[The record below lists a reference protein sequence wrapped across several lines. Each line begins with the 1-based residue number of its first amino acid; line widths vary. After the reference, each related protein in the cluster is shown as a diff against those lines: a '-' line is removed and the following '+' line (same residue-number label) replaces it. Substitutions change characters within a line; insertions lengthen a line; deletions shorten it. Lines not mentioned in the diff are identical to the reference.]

1 MFERVAEINWLW
13 SHSDWNRKTNKGSHW
28 INFSGH
34 IFIRF
39 SVNMWKG
46 LSYQP
51 FMYWAVHMYAAYKCG
66 YPSSTHTRNPFSK
79 LPHTTRQSVELLTV
93 LRQED
98 ISINSFF
105 QPKRFL
111 SRQNKTAETKQ
122 SADVW
127 FYLSLL
133 LFTTSSTVEIAA
145 NVL

>member
-1 MFERVAEINWLW
+1 
-13 SHSDWNRKTNKGSHW
+13 
-28 INFSGH
+28 
-34 IFIRF
+34 
-39 SVNMWKG
+39 MWKG

-51 FMYWAVHMYAAYKCG
+51 FMYWAVHMYAAYKYG
-66 YPSSTHTRNPFSK
+66 YPSSTYTRNPFSK

-98 ISINSFF
+98 ISINAFF

-127 FYLSLL
+127 FYLSRF